1 MSLRLQVKLFGA
13 FAEAAGQDEIDF
25 DIQGEATPASLWSA
39 LCAEHPAL
47 SAVSS
52 TRLNAVNEEY
62 ASDDQP
68 LSGDDVVAFFP
79 PVSGG

>member
-25 DIQGEATPASLWSA
+25 EHQGEATPASLWSA
-39 LCAEHPAL
+39 LCADHPAL

-62 ASDDQP
+62 AGEDRP
-68 LSGDDVVAFFP
+68 LAEGDVVAFFP